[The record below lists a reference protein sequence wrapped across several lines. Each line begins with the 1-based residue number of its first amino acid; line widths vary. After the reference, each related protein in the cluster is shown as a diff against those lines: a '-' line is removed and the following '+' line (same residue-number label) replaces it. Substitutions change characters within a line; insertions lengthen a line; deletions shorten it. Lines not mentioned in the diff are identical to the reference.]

1 MRKYKIIFFES
12 LEKIK
17 KNKYKWHQIN
27 FFNILHNNIIN
38 MSKEISY
45 TLEFSFQASPQL
57 LFQYLSTPSG
67 LSEWFADNV
76 NSRGENFTFI
86 WDDGEEYAKMISKKQ
101 NKLVRFQWI
110 NDDEDQEEKFF
121 EFNIEVH
128 DITKDVS
135 LLVTDF
141 CPEDELEESKMLWEN
156 LVSDLKQVL
165 GST

>member
-1 MRKYKIIFFES
+1 
-12 LEKIK
+12 
-17 KNKYKWHQIN
+17 
-27 FFNILHNNIIN
+27 
-38 MSKEISY
+38 MSKQISF
-45 TLEFSFQASPQL
+45 TLEFSFHASPQL

-86 WDDGEEYAKMISKKQ
+86 WDDGEEYAKMISKKP

-110 NDDEDQEEKFF
+110 NDDEDQEDKFF

-128 DITKDVS
+128 DITKYVS
-135 LLVTDF
+135 LLITDF
-141 CPEDELEESKMLWEN
+141 CPEDEMEESKMLWEN